1 MDSNNIS
8 YDDNYYNIYLWCHLF
23 IYFFFFNPHIVTFNS
38 INVILDSKNISMRVI
53 TSHLLVTLYILVLF
67 KFLILVISMRT
78 TIASSLYVIL
88 KILYSS
94 LTLNIGILS
103 QQQQNLSFK
112 ILESDMNSQKI
123 N

>member
-1 MDSNNIS
+1 MV
-8 YDDNYYNIYLWCHLF
+8 YLGF
-23 IYFFFFNPHIVTFNS
+23 V
-38 INVILDSKNISMRVI
+38 
-53 TSHLLVTLYILVLF
+53 
-67 KFLILVISMRT
+67 RT

-112 ILESDMNSQKI
+112 ILESDMNSQKL

>member
-1 MDSNNIS
+1 MV
-8 YDDNYYNIYLWCHLF
+8 YLGF
-23 IYFFFFNPHIVTFNS
+23 V
-38 INVILDSKNISMRVI
+38 
-53 TSHLLVTLYILVLF
+53 
-67 KFLILVISMRT
+67 RT

-103 QQQQNLSFK
+103 QQQQQNLSLK
-112 ILESDMNSQKI
+112 ILESVMNSQKI

>member
-23 IYFFFFNPHIVTFNS
+23 IYLFFFNPHIVTFNS

-67 KFLILVISMRT
+67 KFLILVIT
-78 TIASSLYVIL
+78 HAHHYC
-88 KILYSS
+88 
-94 LTLNIGILS
+94 ILS
-103 QQQQNLSFK
+103 LCYFENF
-112 ILESDMNSQKI
+112 ILITNPKYRYIITTTTTKS
-123 N
+123 